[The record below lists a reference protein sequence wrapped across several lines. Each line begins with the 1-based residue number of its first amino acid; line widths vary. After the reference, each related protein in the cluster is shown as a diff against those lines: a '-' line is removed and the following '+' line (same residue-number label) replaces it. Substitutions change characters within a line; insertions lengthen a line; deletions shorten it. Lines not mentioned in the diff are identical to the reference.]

1 MTPTR
6 VEAAPSAVSPGDDLS
21 EKMDKQKMVE
31 QEMVEQNAPKRS
43 LLAKLLHALNQ
54 PLTGLQCSMEV
65 ALARPR
71 TLEQYVQGLH
81 DGLELTERMRA
92 LVGAIREVAE
102 IEEAQSPQLTTSE
115 LTTLELESS
124 LREAADELRPVA
136 EEQNVRITLG
146 LPSASS
152 SLPSSSSSLPSS
164 SSSLPSSSSS
174 LPSSSSSSLAMR
186 GERSE
191 LGRVI
196 FRLLDSTL
204 SIAASGTALR
214 IEVSSGKNEVWLRMN
229 WRAEA
234 PAFAYSRPALGL
246 MIVQAWL
253 EKAGAEWRREETDG
267 VETLTVRLPRGRSA

>member
-92 LVGAIREVAE
+92 LVGAIRELAE

-164 SSSLPSSSSS
+164 SSS
-174 LPSSSSSSLAMR
+174 SLAMR

-191 LGRVI
+191 LVRVI

-204 SIAASGTALR
+204 SMAASGTALR